1 MSLETARRVLRIEA
15 EALGELLLRLD
26 ARFEQAVELLLECK
40 GRVVVTGM
48 GKSGL
53 IGRKIAATFSS
64 TGTPAAFLH
73 PAEAIHGDLGML
85 MRDDVVLAVSYG
97 GETEEVIALLE
108 TIKRLGLRM
117 VTLTGHS
124 RSTIAAVSDVVL
136 DVSVKEEACSLNL
149 APTASTTVTMAL
161 GDALAVALLERR
173 GFSPGDFA
181 ALHPGGRLGKKLLRA
196 ENLMHAGE
204 DMPRVAATAK
214 MPDVIYEMSKKGL
227 GMTTVVD
234 SEGRLAGILTDGDL
248 RRLMQQ
254 RGAAT
259 LELVVGDCVT
269 RNPQTI
275 APSELAG
282 AALRMMEERKIT
294 SLVVVDAER
303 RPLGVVHLHDLW
315 TLELF

>member
-1 MSLETARRVLRIEA
+1 VSLETARRVLRIEA

-97 GETEEVIALLE
+97 GETEEIIALLE

-136 DVSVKEEACSLNL
+136 DVRVKEEACSLNL